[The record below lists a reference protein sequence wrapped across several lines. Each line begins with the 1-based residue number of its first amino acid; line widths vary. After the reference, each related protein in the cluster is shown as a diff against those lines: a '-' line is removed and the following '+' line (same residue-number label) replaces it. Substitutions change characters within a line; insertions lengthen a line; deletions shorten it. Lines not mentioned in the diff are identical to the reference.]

1 MDSEAEDVVV
11 EEPKPEVENKKDKK
25 RKATKTAEPA
35 AGAGPAPEV
44 QPEPNGTAVQA
55 ADDVV
60 DPCNV
65 CLESTFEGNRI
76 QEGSKTC
83 PCYLHKP
90 CRNAARALDSRAKA
104 EDAKKKDKNNTAQKK
119 LSDHK
124 KNDPDAWRVKVLG
137 LVVKEGSMRGAAE
150 RERASRYI
158 EEILQI
164 GQTFNQRQARLL
176 PRRAFIA
183 HYRYKEGYS
192 QEEAEAEWE
201 SAKNDTSLPS
211 ETKDGELHV
220 LCRKRDK
227 WVDQSGVMKRKPLQE
242 DQYVNDA
249 TGLQTAANKSVV
261 AIDTRVA
268 AFHEA
273 GGKHFKAGVGHI
285 AGYMKK

>member
-1 MDSEAEDVVV
+1 MR
-11 EEPKPEVENKKDKK
+11 K
-25 RKATKTAEPA
+25 RRT
-35 AGAGPAPEV
+35 
-44 QPEPNGTAVQA
+44 
-55 ADDVV
+55 
-60 DPCNV
+60 
-65 CLESTFEGNRI
+65 
-76 QEGSKTC
+76 
-83 PCYLHKP
+83 
-90 CRNAARALDSRAKA
+90 
-104 EDAKKKDKNNTAQKK
+104 NNTAQKK

-150 RERASRYI
+150 RERCSRYI

-192 QEEAEAEWE
+192 KEEAEAEWE
-201 SAKNDTSLPS
+201 SAKNDMSPTS

-220 LCRKRDK
+220 LLRKRDK
-227 WVDQSGVMKRKPLQE
+227 WVDQSGVMKRKRLQE

-249 TGLQTAANKSVV
+249 TGLQTAAKKLRNG
-261 AIDTRVA
+261 IDTRDA